1 MKEFYL
7 LLDSS
12 NTSLTVGLAKIDEL
26 IDSISYEAW
35 QCQSEHMIPEINT
48 ILEKH
53 SVTKDDIAGVVV
65 AIGPGSY
72 TGVRISLTIAKV
84 IGVALGVDVYP
95 VSSLQILKNG
105 KKPSICLENAKSNR
119 SYIGVYENEKC
130 LLNDQIMTNEEVK
143 QYITEHPDYC
153 VCGQTNYLGIEG
165 YQSDLSIEMLSLL
178 KHLQPSVDS
187 RALKPVY
194 LKD

>member
-105 KKPSICLENAKSNR
+105 KKPSICLENARSNR

-143 QYITEHPDYC
+143 QYISEHPDYC

-178 KHLQPSVDS
+178 KHLKPSADS